1 MPIAAAVV
9 ALLLLAAPL
18 LGCGEEDSPSR
29 SPQQQEPHL
38 TVAEVE
44 SELERGSPAV
54 VRTAGSDTSVDR
66 EGLVDVVEYEGQSNR
81 QFELFVWETV
91 AVARRE
97 LPSLLADARAQHG
110 DDATMVPAANTVA
123 VFPGRPRSVD
133 AYRAAAEAMSRL
145 GAACIRGRDAEERLR
160 RLCFG
165 NEAVPPAGEGVDRS
179 EAEEEGD
186 SIVVGGLRYDPV
198 LARRLNPD
206 IAGDQALVSGRA
218 PPEGTAWFGVFL
230 RVCNERGS
238 QATPSARLA
247 LVDASGERRMPREL
261 PRDNAFAYAPEPI
274 EPDDCLPP
282 TGSVAERAHD
292 GALVLF
298 AVARDYLGNRPIAL
312 EVSGD
317 RGSPRRV
324 VLDI

>member
-1 MPIAAAVV
+1 MAVDAAVI
-9 ALLLLAAPL
+9 ALVL
-18 LGCGEEDSPSR
+18 LGAALMGCGDEDSTSR

-38 TVAEVE
+38 TVAEIE
-44 SELERGSPAV
+44 SELERGSLAL
-54 VRTAGSDTSVDR
+54 VRTGGGDTSADR
-66 EGLVDVVEYEGQSNR
+66 DGLVDLVEFEDQSNR
-81 QFELFVWETV
+81 QFELFVWESV
-91 AVARRE
+91 AIAQRE
-97 LPSLLADARAQHG
+97 LPSVLADARAQHG

-145 GAACIRGRDAEERLR
+145 AAACIRGSDAKERLR

-165 NEAVPPAGEGVDRS
+165 NGAVPPAGKGVDRS

-186 SIVVGGLRYDPV
+186 SIVVGGLRYDAV
-198 LARRLNPD
+198 LARRLNPN
-206 IAGDQALVSGRA
+206 IAGDQALVSGRT

-230 RVCNERGS
+230 RVCNERGDRM
-238 QATPSARLA
+238 TPSARLA

-261 PRDNAFAYAPEPI
+261 PQDNVFVYERKPI

-282 TGSVAERAHD
+282 TGSAAERAHD

-298 AVARDYLGNRPIAL
+298 AVSTQYLSNRPIAL
-312 EVSGD
+312 EVRGD